1 MTTAPLNNRY
11 LVSKGII
18 YTIQAE
24 TEKNLFYHHPF
35 ITAIAVATK
44 TRNGL

>member
-1 MTTAPLNNRY
+1 MTTAPLRNRY

-18 YTIQAE
+18 YTTQAE
-24 TEKNLFYHHPF
+24 IEKNLYGRHLF
-35 ITAIAVATK
+35 IAAIAVATK